1 MECFVKDICKKYQKD
16 KSCETNNF
24 CIKNFKLTELYSLSL
39 LSRSQWDRIQLVL
52 DEDLCDKEAFNIL
65 HNIEINIKDFVSNGK
80 NLFIFSTGV
89 GNGKTSWA
97 IRLLQAYMNSIWP
110 ESDLKCR
117 CLFINVPR
125 FLLTLKDSIT
135 NNSDYIN
142 HIKENVLDVDLVVWD
157 ELGIKSLTTYEH
169 EHLLNLINT
178 RLDKNKSNVYTSNLF
193 GSELE
198 DKIGSRLYSRV
209 TNMSTNIQFFGKD
222 KRGIVL

>member
-1 MECFVKDICKKYQKD
+1 MECFVKDTCKKYQRD
-16 KSCETNNF
+16 KSCDNNEF
-24 CIKNFKLTELYSLSL
+24 CIKNFKLTELYTLSL
-39 LSRSQWDRIQLVL
+39 LSRSQWDRVQLVL
-52 DEDLCDKEAFNIL
+52 DEDLCDKDAFNLL
-65 HNIEINIKDFVSNGK
+65 HDIELDIQNFVSSGK
-80 NLFIFSTGV
+80 NLFIFSTNV

-97 IRLLQAYMNSIWP
+97 IRMMQAYMNKIWP

-135 NNSDYIN
+135 NNSDYID
-142 HIKENVLDVDLVVWD
+142 HIKDNVLDVDLVVWD

-178 RLDKNKSNVYTSNLF
+178 RLDKNKSNIYTSNLF
-193 GSELE
+193 GKELE
-198 DKIGSRLYSRV
+198 EKIGSRLYSRV
-209 TNMSTNIQFFGKD
+209 TNMSINIQLFGKD